1 MKVNEEKIA
10 QIMIVRFETS
20 TSPNWYEIK
29 KYIREFFKTLTYKSH
44 IYIFIV
50 F

>member
-1 MKVNEEKIA
+1 MKVNDEKIA

-29 KYIREFFKTLTYKSH
+29 KYIRVKTFRNTN
-44 IYIFIV
+44 I
-50 F
+50 